1 MKVQND
7 RIQSDRIQNDS
18 TKDNGKFRILAIGNV
33 WNAQFHFPF
42 HRPKFPFLKRL
53 SYRLYN
59 RNKILKTNYI
69 LLLFCARVII
79 MKSLVT
85 FMAKNVLVWEKQ
97 GFNQQNFFLVA
108 FKKTFILFVYILT
121 TQNQIWPSNNHL
133 IWIFS
138 FQAKTK
144 YRPIANDHPTW

>member
-1 MKVQND
+1 MLPKMIEYKV
-7 RIQSDRIQNDS
+7 IEFKVIIQNES
-18 TKDNGKFRILAIGNV
+18 AKDNGKFKILAIGNV

-42 HRPKFPFLKRL
+42 HRPKFPLFKRL

-79 MKSLVT
+79 MVSLVT

-97 GFNQQNFFLVA
+97 GFNQQNFFLFALKDIYLICVHLDNSKPYMA
-108 FKKTFILFVYILT
+108 IEQPFDLDFFISSKNKISTYC
-121 TQNQIWPSNNHL
+121 
-133 IWIFS
+133 
-138 FQAKTK
+138 
-144 YRPIANDHPTW
+144 

>member
-1 MKVQND
+1 MEVQN
-7 RIQSDRIQNDS
+7 IMANSES
-18 TKDNGKFRILAIGNV
+18 CV

-42 HRPKFPFLKRL
+42 HRPKFPLFKRL

-79 MKSLVT
+79 MVSLVT

-97 GFNQQNFFLVA
+97 GFNQQNFFLFALKDIYLICVHLDNSKPYMA
-108 FKKTFILFVYILT
+108 IEQPFDLDFFISSKNKISTYC
-121 TQNQIWPSNNHL
+121 
-133 IWIFS
+133 
-138 FQAKTK
+138 
-144 YRPIANDHPTW
+144 

>member
-1 MKVQND
+1 MLPKMIEYKV
-7 RIQSDRIQNDS
+7 IEFKVIIESES
-18 TKDNGKFRILAIGNV
+18 AKDNGKFRILAIGNV

-97 GFNQQNFFLVA
+97 GFNQQNFFLFALKDIYLICVHLDNSKPYMA
-108 FKKTFILFVYILT
+108 IEQPFDLDRFISGKNKISTYC
-121 TQNQIWPSNNHL
+121 
-133 IWIFS
+133 
-138 FQAKTK
+138 
-144 YRPIANDHPTW
+144 

>member
-1 MKVQND
+1 MLPKMIEYKVIEFKVIIESESA
-7 RIQSDRIQNDS
+7 R
-18 TKDNGKFRILAIGNV
+18 DNGKFRILAIGNV

-97 GFNQQNFFLVA
+97 GLNQQNVFLFALKDIYLICVHLDNSKPYMAIEQPFDLDFFISG
-108 FKKTFILFVYILT
+108 KNKISTYC
-121 TQNQIWPSNNHL
+121 
-133 IWIFS
+133 
-138 FQAKTK
+138 
-144 YRPIANDHPTW
+144 